1 MKKFIKSIKSDKLDE
16 IKIKKSY
23 SRPKKKQN
31 VKWMGLAHATTAR
44 SLQKIF

>member
-1 MKKFIKSIKSDKLDE
+1 MKLRL
-16 IKIKKSY
+16 KKVTAVQK
-23 SRPKKKQN
+23 KKKQN